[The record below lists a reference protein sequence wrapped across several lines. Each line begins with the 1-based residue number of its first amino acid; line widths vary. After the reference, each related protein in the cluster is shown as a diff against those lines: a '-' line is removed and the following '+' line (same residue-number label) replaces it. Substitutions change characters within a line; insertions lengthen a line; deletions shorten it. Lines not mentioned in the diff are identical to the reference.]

1 MDKIFVKIAE
11 MKTGKSPNIIVTMG
25 LGSCVAVSFYD
36 RDSKF
41 GGLLHFLLP
50 ENPTNDSNFFKY
62 GDSGISEM
70 IKCFKNNGSLLQNIE
85 AKIVGGS
92 IMFTQLLKSTEN
104 AVGPRNVKI
113 AKEILEKHKIRVVS
127 EDTGGDYG
135 RSIEFY
141 LETGEVKVSSYKTG
155 IKII

>member
-11 MKTGKSPNIIVTMG
+11 MKISNSPNVIITMG
-25 LGSCVAVSFYD
+25 LGSCVAVSLYD
-36 RDSKF
+36 KTSKI

-50 ENPTNDSNFFKY
+50 ENPSNDSNLFKY
-62 GDSGISEM
+62 GDSGINEM
-70 IKCFKNNGSLLQNIE
+70 IKHLKKNGTQLENLE

-92 IMFTQLLKSTEN
+92 IMFSQLLKSTEN

-113 AKEILEKHKIRVVS
+113 AKEILEKYGIKIVR

-135 RSIEFY
+135 RSVEFY
-141 LETGEVKVSSYKTG
+141 LETGELKVSSYKTG
-155 IKII
+155 IKLI